1 MHFLMRILLFY
12 LVYRLVKR
20 VLNFLIKPPKD
31 NKKKTPPSDGEAIE
45 TDFEIIE

>member
-1 MHFLMRILLFY
+1 MRILLFY

-20 VLNFLIKPPKD
+20 VLNFLVKSPKS
-31 NKKKTPPSDGEAIE
+31 NERKSPPSGDGGAIE